1 MQPTAPELAI
11 LKCLWQSQP
20 QSAREIHDEIQL
32 QFGWS
37 YSSTRKTLER
47 MLDKNYLRA
56 SAVGN
61 KKYYAAT
68 LDKVSTLAS
77 YVKDFSSRILE
88 LDQALPV
95 AMFADSRLISE
106 EEIEQLEAKLSELDK
121 QDD

>member
-11 LKCLWQSQP
+11 LKCLWQTQP
-20 QSAREIHDEIQL
+20 QSARQIHETIQA
-32 QFGWS
+32 QFNWS

-47 MLDKNYLRA
+47 MQEKHYLQ
-56 SAVGN
+56 SSTEGN
-61 KKYYAAT
+61 KKFYSAT
-68 LDKVSTLAS
+68 LDKVTTLAS

-88 LDQALPV
+88 LDEALPV

-106 EEIEQLEAKLSELDK
+106 TEIEQLQAKLAELDK